1 MRGTGAA
8 QWLFMR
14 LRLSAFAATALGLTL
29 ALTAPDANACG
40 GCFPPPGENQS
51 VVTDHR
57 MILSVSKTQTTL
69 YDQIQYSGNPS
80 SFAWVL
86 PISGTV
92 DVGLSADTLFGA
104 LGNLTSTIVQAP
116 PDRCPPPPNCG
127 RSYNDEASQASGA
140 GSLGSQDAGAAPV
153 DVLKHETVGP
163 YETVQLRSTDANALN
178 NWLTTNGFAI
188 PEDIKPVIGSYITEK
203 FDFLALKLLP
213 GKGVQSMR
221 PVRVTSQG
229 ASPVLPLR
237 MVAAGTGAVVG
248 VSLWVLAEGRYEPQN
263 FPFFSITDEDLVWDW
278 AASASNY
285 KELRAQRGAALAG
298 RGWEIETARKLN
310 RLQLESIVTNLG
322 RVNPSVGSDYA
333 PVEENGQ
340 VIKSA
345 DVARDEDLAALFK
358 GIPDGQDYVT
368 RLRADLAHSALTT
381 DLALIAAGDQTE
393 LAQVRKPKGEKGQ
406 PTCTVY
412 NGCDAVGTAPR
423 DEAIARTEANG
434 NGESFSCET
443 APKKGNVAGF
453 SFAGM
458 GGLAAFLGLAL
469 IRARRNRRR

>member
-1 MRGTGAA
+1 
-8 QWLFMR
+8 MR
-14 LRLSAFAATALGLTL
+14 LRFSLAAASALGLAFAL
-29 ALTAPDANACG
+29 AAPDASACG

-104 LGNLTSTIVQAP
+104 LGNLTSTVVQAP
-116 PDRCPPPPNCG
+116 PDGCPQPPSCG
-127 RSYNDEASQASGA
+127 YDLSDEAPQASAGA
-140 GSLGSQDAGAAPV
+140 AQDAGAAPV

-163 YETVQLRSTDANALN
+163 YETVQLRSTDANALS

-188 PEDIKPVIGSYITEK
+188 PEDIKPVISSYVTEK

-221 PVRVTSQG
+221 PVRVTAQG

-248 VSLWVLAEGRYEPQN
+248 VSLWVLGEGRYEPQN
-263 FPFFSITDEDLVWDW
+263 FPFFSITDNDLVWDW
-278 AASASNY
+278 AAGASNY
-285 KELRAQRGAALAG
+285 KDLRAERSAALNG
-298 RGWEIETARKLN
+298 RGWEIETAQTID
-310 RLQLESIVTNLG
+310 RLRLESIVTNLG

-340 VIKSA
+340 VVKTA
-345 DVARDEDLAALFK
+345 DQVRQEDLTTLFK
-358 GIPDGQDYVT
+358 GIADGQDHVT
-368 RLRADLAHSALTT
+368 RMRADLAHSALTT
-381 DLALIAAGDQTE
+381 DLALIASADQTE
-393 LAQVRKPKGEKGQ
+393 LAQVRRPKGEKGQ

-412 NGCDAVGTAPR
+412 NGCNAVGTAPR

-434 NGESFSCET
+434 NGDSFSCET
-443 APKKGNVAGF
+443 AGKKGSAPGF

-469 IRARRNRRR
+469 VRARRARGR